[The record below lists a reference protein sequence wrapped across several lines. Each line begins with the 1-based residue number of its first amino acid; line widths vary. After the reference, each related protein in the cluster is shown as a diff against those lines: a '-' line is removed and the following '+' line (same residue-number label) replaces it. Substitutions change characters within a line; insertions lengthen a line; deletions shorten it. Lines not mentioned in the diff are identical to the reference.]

1 VRRGRLTV
9 VRAVTAAAP
18 VVYTEET
25 ENANPEDRLAAIDL
39 VILDLDGTLYSSTAT
54 TLGAV
59 ERAVNDLNERHG
71 LGYPRPSD
79 ELILSGVGLTRRE
92 FTARVFPELPERYHE
107 EIDELVWHWERELV
121 QNGRGSLFPGAV
133 DALESLSSDGHRLAV
148 ATNAGRGYMNHI
160 LDYFDIRRY
169 FAEARCAGQEGTRDK
184 ADLIALI
191 LLELAATPGSAVMV
205 GDRRSDIEAARRA
218 GTFAIGC
225 TWGFASGAELRG
237 ADRLIDRF
245 DELPDAV
252 RALG

>member
-1 VRRGRLTV
+1 MS
-9 VRAVTAAAP
+9 
-18 VVYTEET
+18 E
-25 ENANPEDRLAAIDL
+25 NPEDRLAAIDL

-59 ERAVNDLNERHG
+59 ERAVNDLNDRHG
-71 LGYPRPSD
+71 LGFARPTD
-79 ELILSGVGLTRRE
+79 ELILAGVGLTRRE
-92 FTARVFPELPERYHE
+92 FAAKVFPELPPRYHE

-121 QNGRGSLFPGAV
+121 RNGRGSLFPGAV
-133 DALESLSSDGHRLAV
+133 DALESLSSDGRLLAV

-191 LLELAATPGSAVMV
+191 LDGLAVAPDRSVMV
-205 GDRRSDIEAARRA
+205 GDRQSDIDAARRA
-218 GTFAIGC
+218 GTRAIGC
-225 TWGFASGAELRG
+225 TWGFASGTELAQ

-245 DELPDAV
+245 GELPDAV

>member
-1 VRRGRLTV
+1 MGT
-9 VRAVTAAAP
+9 
-18 VVYTEET
+18 
-25 ENANPEDRLAAIDL
+25 IDL

-59 ERAVNDLNERHG
+59 ERAVGDLNERHG
-71 LGYPRPSD
+71 LDFPRPSD

-92 FTARVFPELPERYHE
+92 FAATVFPELPERYHE

-121 QNGRGSLFPGAV
+121 QNGRGSLYPGAI

-160 LDYFDIRRY
+160 LDYFEIRRH

-191 LLELAATPGSAVMV
+191 LDELSVAGERAVMV
-205 GDRRSDIEAARRA
+205 GDRRSDIDAARRA
-218 GTFAIGC
+218 RTFAIGC
-225 TWGFASGAELRG
+225 TWGFGSTAELGG

-245 DELPDAV
+245 DELPGAV
-252 RALG
+252 RGLG

>member
-1 VRRGRLTV
+1 MGV
-9 VRAVTAAAP
+9 
-18 VVYTEET
+18 
-25 ENANPEDRLAAIDL
+25 IDV

-59 ERAVNDLNERHG
+59 ERAVRDLNERHG
-71 LGYPRPSD
+71 LGFPRPSD
-79 ELILSGVGLTRRE
+79 ELVLSGVGLTRRE
-92 FTARVFPELPERYHE
+92 FAAKVFPDLPERYHE
-107 EIDELVWHWERELV
+107 EIDELVWHWEHELV
-121 QNGRGSLFPGAV
+121 LNGRGSLYPGAV
-133 DALESLSSDGHRLAV
+133 GVLESLSSDGHRLAV

-160 LDYFDIRRY
+160 LDYFEIRRY
-169 FAEARCAGQEGTRDK
+169 FADARCAGYEGTLDK

-191 LLELAATPGSAVMV
+191 LDELSVAAEGAVMV
-205 GDRRSDIEAARRA
+205 GDRQSDIDAARRA

-225 TWGFASGAELRG
+225 TWGFASEAELGG